1 MEARISPNS
10 REGEFNG
17 EGRGSVCT
25 NQVDLVIKDVIS
37 HKQAGGWSQINR
49 LRKPDV
55 GKVVFHDMKT

>member
-1 MEARISPNS
+1 MEARISRNS
-10 REGEFNG
+10 RKGEFNG

-37 HKQAGGWSQINR
+37 SKQAGGWSQINR

-55 GKVVFHDMKT
+55 G

>member
-1 MEARISPNS
+1 MEARISRNS

-37 HKQAGGWSQINR
+37 SKQAGGWSQINR

-55 GKVVFHDMKT
+55 DQVVFRDMKT